1 MDAPAPGMTIGS
13 VVVSEPSNGLVDGVD
28 ETVADGFDDGFEDGF
43 AVGFA
48 VGLTGDV
55 DGTFDG
61 SSDPAFTPVPLRVNA
76 LGVDIDLTA
85 APVGPSGFWVGSAA
99 DRGDFDAGATGAV
112 GLERDGFDAGVTSGF
127 ALTPRSKP
135 AGRFTATSSA
145 YLFERGEQLGN
156 DAVHI
161 ATAEGDHEV
170 AVAGDTGQIIGGI
183 LPVRHVGDV

>member
-1 MDAPAPGMTIGS
+1 MTIGS

-28 ETVADGFDDGFEDGF
+28 ETVEDGFTVGSEDGFEDGF
-43 AVGFA
+43 AVG
-48 VGLTGDV
+48 LTDDV

-61 SSDPAFTPVPLRVNA
+61 SFDPAFAPVPPRGNA
-76 LGVDIDLTA
+76 FGIDIDLTA
-85 APVGPSGFWVGSAA
+85 APVGASGFWFGSAA
-99 DRGDFDAGATGAV
+99 DRVRSDFDAGATGAV
-112 GLERDGFDAGVTSGF
+112 GLERDGFGVGVTSGV

-156 DAVHI
+156 DTVYI

-170 AVAGDTGQIIGGI
+170 ALAGDTGQIIGGI